1 MSPSPHPSPRPFYK
15 PKTHSPSLST
25 INFLLPYV
33 MSSSHG
39 TVQNSVVDQ
48 LIHSGVQFARS
59 SLTQPI
65 AVLTENNHSPS
76 QLVLL
81 LPLLAS
87 TANLTFSAAEFLT
100 IRPLVADRG
109 DGGEKELQPRAVQRW
124 WEGFW
129 IPGLGVVVG
138 LGLGA
143 VGGGI
148 RAAMRSPGAGG
159 GYGGRAR
166 LWYGAGVFFAGAHF
180 AFAPKVSRRPRD
192 SERV

>member
-1 MSPSPHPSPRPFYK
+1 MS
-15 PKTHSPSLST
+15 HS
-25 INFLLPYV
+25 
-33 MSSSHG
+33 
-39 TVQNSVVDQ
+39 TVQNSFVDQ

-59 SLTQPI
+59 SLSQPI
-65 AVLTENNHSPS
+65 AVLTQNSHSPN
-76 QLVLL
+76 QLILL

-87 TANLTFSAAEFLT
+87 TANLTFSAAEFVT

-129 IPGLGVVVG
+129 IPGMGAVVG
-138 LGLGA
+138 LGLA
-143 VGGGI
+143 SVGGGI

-166 LWYGAGVFFAGAHF
+166 LWYGAGVCFAAGHF
-180 AFAPKVSRRPRD
+180 LFAPKVSTSAARAVQRRC
-192 SERV
+192 